1 MRVTRDIDP
10 SEIRPGVD
18 GGDFR
23 PPPPIKKKRRWWLR
37 ILLLLVVLGGGAYSY
52 VHFGGKMP
60 AMLGRADGEPPVI
73 KADATPVKVKPD
85 NPGGAEIPDRDKLVY
100 QRMSGTPAAEPKVER
115 LLPAPEAPLAPPA
128 APMPAPAP
136 AVQQPLPKVPT
147 EAQVDA
153 ATVPAPAKVAEPAG
167 KVLAAKPVEPPPP
180 PPAPVEAATVAS
192 NTPKAP
198 PAAPA
203 PAPAEAEA
211 PRPLAAKM
219 EAAKETP
226 KASAPAAFGAYQIQ
240 IAAVRQEDIAKRE
253 WTRLQRVHP
262 DLLGD
267 LNLIVVRADLGA
279 EKGVFYR
286 LRAGPLASE
295 ASARKRCADL
305 AKVKVGCLVVK
316 ARE

>member
-10 SEIRPGVD
+10 SEIRPGVE
-18 GGDFR
+18 GGDYR
-23 PPPPIKKKRRWWLR
+23 PPPPLKKKRRWWFR
-37 ILLLLVVLGGGAYSY
+37 ILLLLLVLGGGAYGY

-60 AMLGRADGEPPVI
+60 AMLGRAEGEPPVI

-100 QRMSGTPAAEPKVER
+100 QRMSGTPTAEPKVER

-128 APMPAPAP
+128 PAAVPAPP
-136 AVQQPLPKVPT
+136 VQQPLPKVPT

-153 ATVPAPAKVAEPAG
+153 ATVPAPAKVMEPAG
-167 KVLAAKPVEPPPP
+167 KVPTTKQAATPPSP
-180 PPAPVEAATVAS
+180 PPAPTEAVTVAS

-198 PAAPA
+198 PAPSAAEPA
-203 PAPAEAEA
+203 RE
-211 PRPLAAKM
+211 LAAKI
-219 EAAKETP
+219 EAPTEAP
-226 KASAPAAFGAYQIQ
+226 KTSPAAPTTAGAYQIQ
-240 IAAVRQEDIAKRE
+240 IAAVRQEDLAKRE
-253 WTRLQRVHP
+253 WARLQRVHP

-267 LNLIVVRADLGA
+267 LNLVVVRADLGA

-295 ASARKRCADL
+295 AAARKRCADL
-305 AKVKVGCLVVK
+305 AKAKVGCLVVK
-316 ARE
+316 ARD